1 MHIGELKLENYFFDG
16 QSEKKDNKK
25 LILVIYDIV
34 DNKRRYKFV
43 KFVEKFGFRVQKSAF
58 EMIISESV
66 YSRLVAGIPRII
78 ESEDNVRVYRLPV
91 SGEVAAWGSELTE
104 KDEVIII

>member
-1 MHIGELKLENYFFDG
+1 MGKLKLENYFFDG

-25 LILVIYDIV
+25 LILLIYDIV
-34 DNKRRYKFV
+34 DNKRRYRFV

-58 EMIISESV
+58 EMIIDEQV

-78 ESEDNVRVYRLPV
+78 EPEDNVRVYRLPV
-91 SGEVAAWGSELTE
+91 SGEVAAWGSKLTE

>member
-1 MHIGELKLENYFFDG
+1 MGELKLENYFFDG
-16 QSEKKDNKK
+16 QTEKKDNKK

-43 KFVEKFGFRVQKSAF
+43 KFIEKFGIRVQKSAF
-58 EMIISESV
+58 EMILSESV
-66 YSRLVAGIPRII
+66 YMRLIAGIPRFI
-78 ESEDNVRVYRLPV
+78 EPEDNVRVYRLPV
-91 SGEVAAWGSELTE
+91 SGDVISWGSKLTE